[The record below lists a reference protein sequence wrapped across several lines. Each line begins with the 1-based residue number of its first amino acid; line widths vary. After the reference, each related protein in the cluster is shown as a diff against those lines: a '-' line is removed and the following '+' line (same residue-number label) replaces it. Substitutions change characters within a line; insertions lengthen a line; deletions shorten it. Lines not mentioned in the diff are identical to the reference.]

1 MSLWNCGSLMPKSLA
16 LEKRIQFFH
25 SDATPL
31 AITIEKN
38 AATTNRMRPAY
49 GTTTLR

>member
-1 MSLWNCGSLMPKSLA
+1 MSLWNCGSLMWKSVA
-16 LEKRIQFFH
+16 FAKRIQFFH

-38 AATTNRMRPAY
+38 AATTRRMRPAY
-49 GTTTLR
+49 GTTTFR